1 MEAPVLPT
9 RVLQVIHPEV
19 AQVAAAAEAVQGLP
33 VQAQGAGRGTI
44 KMEVLSWKLE
54 VIKPEV

>member
-19 AQVAAAAEAVQGLP
+19 AQVAAAEAVQGLP